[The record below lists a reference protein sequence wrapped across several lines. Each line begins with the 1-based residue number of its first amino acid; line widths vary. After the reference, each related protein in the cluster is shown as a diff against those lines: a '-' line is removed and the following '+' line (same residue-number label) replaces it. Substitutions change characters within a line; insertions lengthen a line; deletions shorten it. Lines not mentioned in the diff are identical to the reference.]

1 MKNLIISVSMF
12 ATAVSTLAASPND
25 LLAKYEEQSGP
36 SSVDRGQKFFT
47 TKHGKEWSCSTCHS
61 NVPNVLGEH
70 VETQKR
76 IKPLAP
82 ALNPKR
88 FTDEAKVDK
97 WFKRNCEDVLGK
109 ECSPQQKA
117 DVLAW
122 LLSIK

>member
-1 MKNLIISVSMF
+1 MKNLIISVSML
-12 ATAVSTLAASPND
+12 ATATITQAAAPND
-25 LLAKYEEQSGP
+25 FLVKYEAQSGP
-36 SSVDRGQKFFT
+36 SSAERGQKFFT
-47 TKHGKEWSCSTCHS
+47 TKHGKEWSCSTCHGK
-61 NVPNVLGEH
+61 VTKDTGEH

-82 ALNPKR
+82 AFNPKR
-88 FTDEAKVDK
+88 FTDEAKVEK

-122 LLSIK
+122 LLSVK